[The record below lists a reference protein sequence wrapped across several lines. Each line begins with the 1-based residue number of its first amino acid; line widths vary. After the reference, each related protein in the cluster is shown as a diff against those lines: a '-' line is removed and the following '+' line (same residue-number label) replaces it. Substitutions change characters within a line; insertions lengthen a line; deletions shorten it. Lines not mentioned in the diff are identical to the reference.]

1 MKNNNSMS
9 TSTIIAN
16 VVVSTVFM
24 YGWMRLILKDV
35 PEYVKSKGLLKV
47 AKEKY
52 DSFMKKEA

>member
-1 MKNNNSMS
+1 MKNSKNMS

-24 YGWMRLILKDV
+24 YGWMRLILKDI
-35 PEYVKSKGLLKV
+35 PEYITDKGLINV

>member
-24 YGWMRLILKDV
+24 YGWMRIILKDV
-35 PEYVKSKGLLKV
+35 PEYVKSKGLLKM

-52 DSFMKKEA
+52 DSFMAKEA

>member
-1 MKNNNSMS
+1 MKNANNAS

-35 PEYVKSKGLLKV
+35 PEYVKSKGLLNV